1 MKQPPET
8 IYLIPGEDIDGQLGW
23 LWCDDPAPGE
33 GMDPAEAV
41 KYVRAGSARAIER
54 DVAFRQRDLTYKQRD
69 EAELKWPQVR
79 QENRDLNERIEELES
94 VNRAMEYNI
103 SEKDKLLTKIILENA
118 ELEKALKTD
127 LKRVLN
133 LKNMVPGQAG
143 LWNVWAQDIYIA
155 IDRAERSNTHV

>member
-1 MKQPPET
+1 MKNAWT
-8 IYLIPGEDIDGQLGW
+8 
-23 LWCDDPAPGE
+23 
-33 GMDPAEAV
+33 
-41 KYVRAGSARAIER
+41 
-54 DVAFRQRDLTYKQRD
+54 
-69 EAELKWPQVR
+69 
-79 QENRDLNERIEELES
+79 ERIEELES